1 MLKSG
6 ENVILPYLKKCFNAI
21 FVSGIFPHEWSKA
34 ILIPLQKKGEVNNPD
49 TYRGISFLSV
59 QSQLFTNI
67 TNNRLTLWSESNQ
80 VLNDAQAG
88 FRKGRSTVDHMF
100 TLHAA
105 VRSLYGL

>member
-1 MLKSG
+1 MKSG
-6 ENVILPYLKKCFNAI
+6 ENITLPYLKKCFNAI

-34 ILIPLQKKGEVNNPD
+34 IIIPLHKKGEVNNPD
-49 TYRGISFLSV
+49 NYRGISLFSVLSN
-59 QSQLFTNI
+59 LFTNI
-67 TNNRLTLWSESNQ
+67 INNRLTLLSESNQ

-105 VRSLYGL
+105 IISKSIC